1 MMAMMW
7 MVHLKLIKKERAIVW
22 TRKGEKVDYHCLIE
36 NYDDLYIHDDD
47 HYIHDDDH
55 QSDDEVDN
63 ADYL

>member
-36 NYDDLYIHDDD
+36 NCDDQYIHDDD

-55 QSDDEVDN
+55 YIHHDDH
-63 ADYL
+63 